1 MKSTAPFF
9 HFIFI
14 LYYLELPLPNFTQPL
29 DWDDAY
35 LQSRHFTLKTM
46 AAVERPFA
54 RFTTRMNAHPQEYGN
69 DILFPNF
76 YPQLA
81 ACTRPTGNNGALQ
94 LTEACDGLLIF
105 LRDLDLMPGRYRRN
119 LRARPPVRPWFELEL
134 DWLAFYQSL
143 QPPAASE
150 QQQQIEPLVTDH
162 LVEVPPELVPLL
174 NSHRLHLD
182 FFPDGSGAAT
192 VSYRSLM
199 AEFMRNQ
206 AVHATKEVHNRK
218 RTSFILNTV
227 ARNRA
232 LKLKAIYLLMVG
244 EDLEGEGENAG
255 AQVEPQQPIENAVVE
270 EQQQQH
276 HHQDQPP
283 PLSPNDHDT
292 DFLSFLDSIDYSD
305 WPTEDDG
312 QNAED
317 DHQLTPTPAPSIP
330 AALGLHETLPEN
342 DGNAVSGQRRP
353 LEDEDDDPENWYKKY
368 YKELEMRSMGKE
380 GKKSHFFKMASFLMA
395 NRGLVA
401 SLLTLGFIGAFIAII
416 WTIYSVY
423 GSNSSQQKEQ
433 DEETISDTTMATND
447 DV

>member
-35 LQSRHFTLKTM
+35 LQSRHFTPKTM

-150 QQQQIEPLVTDH
+150 QQQQQQIEPLVTDH

-270 EQQQQH
+270 EQQQH

-353 LEDEDDDPENWYKKY
+353 LEDEDDDPENC
-368 YKELEMRSMGKE
+368 
-380 GKKSHFFKMASFLMA
+380 
-395 NRGLVA
+395 
-401 SLLTLGFIGAFIAII
+401 
-416 WTIYSVY
+416 VY